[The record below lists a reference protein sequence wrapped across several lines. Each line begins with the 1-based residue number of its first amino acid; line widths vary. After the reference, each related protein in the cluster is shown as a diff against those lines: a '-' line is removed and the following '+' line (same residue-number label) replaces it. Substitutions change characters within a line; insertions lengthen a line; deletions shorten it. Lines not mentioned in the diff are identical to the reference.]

1 MGFRHEDEDEKIDQ
15 CRQRTADGD
24 EAPGAIVQQVVGGA
38 LAQAEAAKHPGH
50 GFDGGVQFQTENAGK
65 QEANV

>member
-1 MGFRHEDEDEKIDQ
+1 MGFRHEDEDEEIDQ
-15 CRQRTADGD
+15 CRQGTADGD

-50 GFDGGVQFQTENAGK
+50 GFDGGVQFQAEDAGE
-65 QEANV
+65 QEADV